1 MTRRIAAT
9 LALSLIAMLL
19 LATVAFAATQKS
31 TIQLSVAAAAKP
43 EQGYAIAVRVRT
55 DDGRPVNEA
64 TISFYEPV
72 DLFGA
77 REMSL
82 GSTTTDGQGQG
93 TFLYLPAQ
101 LGSHQIIA
109 RFAGRDQ
116 VARAEAKT
124 TFDADVAAAA
134 YRPETVALSGFTQ
147 VVTVAVGVIVLS
159 VWVVIAFALISTAR
173 GVRRGARD
181 LGVKGELA

>member
-1 MTRRIAAT
+1 MTRRIATSLALAVIAMLALAT
-9 LALSLIAMLL
+9 LAD
-19 LATVAFAATQKS
+19 AATQAT
-31 TIQLSVAAAAKP
+31 TIQLSVAPAAKA

-55 DDGRPVNEA
+55 SDGKPVNEA
-64 TISFYEPV
+64 TISFSEPV

-77 REMSL
+77 RQMSL
-82 GSTTTDGQGQG
+82 GTTTTDGQGQG

-116 VARAEAKT
+116 AAKAEATT
-124 TFDADVAAAA
+124 TFDADVAAAV
-134 YRPETVALSGFTQ
+134 YQPETVPLSGFSQ

-159 VWVVIAFALISTAR
+159 VWAVIVFALISTAR

-181 LGVKGELA
+181 LGVKGDLA

>member
-1 MTRRIAAT
+1 MTKRIGI
-9 LALSLIAMLL
+9 SF
-19 LATVAFAATQKS
+19 AFAVMAALLFATTALGAGQKAVLQL
-31 TIQLSVAAAAKP
+31 TITPAAKA

-55 DDGRPVNEA
+55 DDGKPVNEA
-64 TISFYEPV
+64 AIRFYETV

-93 TFLYLPAQ
+93 TFIYLPAQ

-116 VARAEAKT
+116 IASAETRT
-124 TFDADVAAAA
+124 TFDALTAAPL
-134 YRPETVALSGFTQ
+134 YQPETVPLSGFSQ
-147 VVTVAVGVIVLS
+147 VVTVAVGVVVLS
-159 VWVVIAFALISTAR
+159 VWALIAFAFISTAR

-181 LGVKGELA
+181 HGPKGEPA

>member
-1 MTRRIAAT
+1 MTRRVAASIVLT
-9 LALSLIAMLL
+9 LIAMLL
-19 LATVAFAATQKS
+19 LATLADAATQKA

-82 GSTTTDGQGQG
+82 GTTTTDGQGQG

-109 RFAGRDQ
+109 RFSGRDQ
-116 VARAEAKT
+116 VAKAEAT
-124 TFDADVAAAA
+124 MTFDADVAAPI
-134 YRPETVALSGFTQ
+134 YQPETVPLSGFSQ
-147 VVTVAVGVIVLS
+147 VVTAAVGVIVLS
-159 VWVVIAFALISTAR
+159 VWAVIAFALISTAR

-181 LGVKGELA
+181 LGVKGDLA